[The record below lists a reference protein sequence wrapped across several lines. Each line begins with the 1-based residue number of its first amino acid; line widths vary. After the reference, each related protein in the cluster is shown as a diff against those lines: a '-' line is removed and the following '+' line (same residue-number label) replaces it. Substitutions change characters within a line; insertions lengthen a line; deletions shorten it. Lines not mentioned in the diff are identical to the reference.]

1 MESTAGCLDALKKLS
16 VDLQDQRCV
25 LEDLKDNKNAILPR
39 LSFED
44 KDLVKEQVGYL
55 EQRWTQMEM
64 QVEQK
69 IQDTIQTLE
78 DLNHLEDQ
86 LREIQEW
93 AEVQRPSLSDVLKT
107 SPPPDLAQSFL
118 FDHLSFCAELEAKQQ
133 FISQSSSEADSLYS
147 HLGLNEKKRL
157 QTLVQDVQ
165 AEVESLA
172 SKAVHHRKSLSKV
185 FTERTQFLQAL
196 DRASGWIKQQ
206 EQKVL
211 ADDHVAL
218 LPDELSKQVSVCKNI
233 CCSLRSYQ
241 VELTS
246 LWTQGRELIKETTEG
261 EKVETLQR
269 LEELQGTFEGS
280 LQRCTHHLQHLE
292 RALVIRKYFK
302 VDLDRICEWLR
313 HAEAAIF
320 PIIDLN
326 RNDVELQNQLAKYQ
340 QILDHTSAYE
350 NLLLIVQRAGQ
361 EILPTLN
368 EVDHCYLDEKL
379 NGLPQQYNAILLSTK
394 EKRDRIQQVILER
407 RELESLVEVTRKALE
422 GLQEQCDALEKR
434 STSLEDGERLHGD
447 YEEIQKGLVNLF
459 QAMDELKIK
468 TQDFHCTGQPYT
480 REVID
485 QLASLYSRLNQSAKE
500 KVNQL
505 NLTLNVLNEY
515 RATVIKM
522 DSGINAVK
530 EHMDK
535 LNSEK
540 QIDAMERLSKLYKMA
555 KKLDKIT
562 SYFEGLTEQIQVFS
576 QYFDHDTL
584 KTQVSIKETQLQAL
598 KSNVSKCIEECEN
611 CAGGKPS
618 FQTKLKESLV
628 WLKMTRDN
636 VGSLFILQEIDAR
649 VVQDEIRSAV
659 ALQREMQSRL
669 RLLEVLGQNER
680 QRYQTTKQ
688 PFPSD
693 IETCLK
699 DIADLK
705 SEVQESLSTKQ
716 ASMCILK
723 TFQILDF
730 CQFIIF
736 YLFLQR
742 CFIYPQAVLQSTL
755 SLIHLYQSALK
766 STSQWFEDADSVLK
780 QKNHELELEDLT
792 ESVEELNQVLTQEPT
807 IRKVIQDIEGIFPKM
822 EGFVDSGVIVKL
834 KEGYKTACRRSADL
848 MKQLRCHQE
857 TLNR

>member
-16 VDLQDQRCV
+16 IDLQEQRCV
-25 LEDLKDNKNAILPR
+25 LEDLRDNKNAVLSR
-39 LSFED
+39 LSLED

-64 QVEQK
+64 LVEQK
-69 IQDTIQTLE
+69 IQDIIQTLE

-86 LREIQEW
+86 LRETQEW

-133 FISQSSSEADSLYS
+133 FINQSLSEADSLYS
-147 HLGLNEKKRL
+147 HLGLNEKRRL

-165 AEVESLA
+165 AEIEALG
-172 SKAVHHRKSLSKV
+172 SKAAHHRKSLSKV
-185 FTERTQFLQAL
+185 FTERTQFLHAL
-196 DRASGWIKQQ
+196 DRAAGWIKQQ
-206 EQKVL
+206 EQRVL
-211 ADDHVAL
+211 ADEHVAL
-218 LPDELSKQVSVCKNI
+218 LPDELCKQVSVCKNI
-233 CCSLRSYQ
+233 CSSLRSYQ

-246 LWTQGRELIKETTEG
+246 LWTQGRDLVKDTTED

-269 LEELQGTFEGS
+269 LEELQRTFEAS

-313 HAEAAIF
+313 HAEAATF

-326 RNDVELQNQLAKYQ
+326 SNDVELQNQLAKYQ

-394 EKRDRIQQVILER
+394 EKRDRIQRVILER
-407 RELESLVEVTRKALE
+407 RELESLIEATRKALE
-422 GLQEQCDALEKR
+422 ELQEQCDALEKQ
-434 STSLEDGERLHGD
+434 STSRSLEDGEGLHGD
-447 YEEIQKGLVNLF
+447 YEEIQKGLLNLF
-459 QAMDELKIK
+459 QAMNELKSK

-480 REVID
+480 REVVD
-485 QLASLYSRLNQSAKE
+485 QLASLYSRLDQTTKE

-505 NLTLNVLNEY
+505 NRTLNVLNEY
-515 RATVIKM
+515 RATIIKI
-522 DSGINAVK
+522 DSGIIAVK

-540 QIDAMERLSKLYKMA
+540 QLDAMERLSKLHKIA
-555 KKLDKIT
+555 KELDEIT
-562 SYFEGLTEQIQVFS
+562 SYSERLTGQIVVFN
-576 QYFDHDTL
+576 QHFDHDTL
-584 KTQVSIKETQLQAL
+584 KTQVSMKETQLQAL
-598 KSNVSKCIEECEN
+598 KSNITKCIEECEN
-611 CAGGKPS
+611 CVGDEPS
-618 FQTKLKESLV
+618 LQTEIKENLV
-628 WLKMTRDN
+628 WLKTVRE
-636 VGSLFILQEIDAR
+636 SLENLFTLQDID
-649 VVQDEIRSAV
+649 VHLVQDEIRATV
-659 ALQREMQSRL
+659 ALQREMKSRL
-669 RLLEVLGQNER
+669 KLLEVLMQNER
-680 QRYQTTKQ
+680 QRYKTAEQ

-693 IETCLK
+693 METCLK

-705 SEVQESLSTKQ
+705 NEVQESLSTQQ

-723 TFQILDF
+723 
-730 CQFIIF
+730 
-736 YLFLQR
+736 
-742 CFIYPQAVLQSTL
+742 
-755 SLIHLYQSALK
+755 IH
-766 STSQWFEDADSVLK
+766 FM
-780 QKNHELELEDLT
+780 
-792 ESVEELNQVLTQEPT
+792 P
-807 IRKVIQDIEGIFPKM
+807 
-822 EGFVDSGVIVKL
+822 
-834 KEGYKTACRRSADL
+834 
-848 MKQLRCHQE
+848 
-857 TLNR
+857 